1 MQFSNNTSRGKSN
14 TLIKLL
20 IKVVLILLIIISLV
34 TMLGKIKFPSPNKEI
49 EKIIPNEQIKI
60 VK

>member
-34 TMLGKIKFPSPNKEI
+34 TMLGKIKFRSPNKEI